1 MARLHLK
8 HETATALKF
17 GAVGCVGFLI
27 DITVLRLTRLE
38 GLSPYVGRAIS
49 LTCAM
54 QLTFLINGLLVFRCL
69 SLASWP
75 RHWLG
80 YMGTNGIGNLCNY
93 LIFSGLLLSGWP
105 VVSRH
110 GWALLIGS
118 VAAYA
123 LNYLFVR
130 LLVFGRPQLGSA
142 REPVVCEPAGSSSA

>member
-1 MARLHLK
+1 MKRPHLK
-8 HETATALKF
+8 HETLTALKF
-17 GAVGCVGFLI
+17 AGVGCVGFLT

-38 GLSPYVGRAIS
+38 GLSPFVGRAIS

-54 QLTFLINGLLVFRCL
+54 QVTFLINGFLVFRCL
-69 SLASWP
+69 NAASWP

-93 LIFSGLLLSGWP
+93 LIFSGLVLSGWP

-118 VAAYA
+118 VTAYA
-123 LNYLFVR
+123 INYLFVR
-130 LLVFGRPQLGSA
+130 LLVFGRPQLRGLSK
-142 REPVVCEPAGSSSA
+142 PVLCEPAGP